1 MAPDT
6 GRDSGEQKAWSQRR
20 VERSPEAGMSR
31 LYPDRVRLETRV
43 SPRKVT
49 IPALGHGR
57 WLWREKVS
65 SPVGQKS
72 WGSRASSLLP
82 TSQKAGGLKMFPL

>member
-20 VERSPEAGMSR
+20 VERSPEAEMSR

-43 SPRKVT
+43 GPRKVT

-57 WLWREKVS
+57 LAVERES
-65 SPVGQKS
+65 LSPVGQKS

-82 TSQKAGGLKMFPL
+82 TSEKARGLTMFPL